1 MAKLPKG
8 WIRLRVVGHV
18 EPVDL
23 LIHRTSGKFGT
34 LIQHEGA
41 KVESWDTIAEA
52 EARLKQI
59 NELDAV
65 EALTGRRA
73 PTTAGARSSSVSGP
87 CACAGWG
94 TCGRTRTAS
103 MYRPTSRF
111 ILPTRPQWQR
121 SRRNRP
127 RTRQPSTLPSSA
139 TRARNPRHAAK
150 LLRTR
155 QPATLPSSAWR
166 SPGQLSKAWTS
177 YSNFPDGTPT
187 TDTRAYRPRC
197 TPVRRGRYARPRGLG
212 LIMFWFA
219 LIEIVNQR
227 LHSERE
233 LIQVGKERYSI
244 FGRHHPRSA
253 AKSDEEAIN
262 LTQ

>member
-127 RTRQPSTLPSSA
+127 RTRQP
-139 TRARNPRHAAK
+139 
-150 LLRTR
+150 
-155 QPATLPSSAWR
+155 ATLPSSAWR